1 MEEIE
6 LKLRIAPSALGRL
19 ARTPLLR
26 NAQSRSPRRMLTNI
40 YFDTTERDLQA
51 RRVALRLRK
60 QGRLWLQTVKQAGT
74 TAGGLSQRPEWEQV
88 HRGRWDF
95 SQITDAKLAR
105 LLTRYRDLGR
115 LQPVFETRFARD
127 TWHIS
132 HAGSSLQLM
141 ADRGE
146 IRCGARVVP
155 LAEIELELVSGDP
168 LALYECALALAE
180 SLPLVPDDV
189 SKAERGYALLDARE
203 SAPRYAQSV
212 AIDTHTTPS
221 VALRR
226 LAQEC
231 LAHMHANADGA
242 ASGANPEYVHQM
254 RVALRRLRS
263 VLRSFEPCFAPELSE
278 RFLPRWRALAATL
291 GEGRDWDVIATEIL
305 PPLLTDDRELAAS
318 GLADR
323 VAEARAGAQAR
334 IRSALAEPS
343 YGRLLLEFGAVLW
356 RLDSRQEGP
365 SGTSVDGSSSG
376 PTSSLSAYAVD
387 RLRRARKQVAKKSER
402 ALTSMRDADLHALR
416 IAIKRLRYAL
426 DSFAPLLPVRRTRA
440 YLKALSALQN
450 DLGSIN
456 DLATTTRRLLDIA
469 DGDRVMTDAVVRI
482 AAWHGERARRARK
495 RLPEHIRALSNS
507 PLPW

>member
-6 LKLRIAPSALGRL
+6 LKLRIAPSAFGRL
-19 ARTPLLR
+19 ARTPLLK
-26 NAQSRSPRRMLTNI
+26 NAQWRSPRRMLTNI
-40 YFDTTERDLQA
+40 YFDTTERDLHA

-95 SQITDAKLAR
+95 SQITDTKLAR

-155 LAEIELELVSGDP
+155 LTEIELELVSGNP

-189 SKAERGYALLDARE
+189 SKAERGYALLAARQP
-203 SAPRYAQSV
+203 APRYAQSV
-212 AIDTHTTPS
+212 AIDADTSPS
-221 VALRR
+221 GALRR
-226 LAQEC
+226 LAEEC

-242 ASGANPEYVHQM
+242 ASGADPEYVHQM

-263 VLRSFEPCFAPELSE
+263 VLRSFEPCIAPELSE

-305 PPLLTDDRELAAS
+305 PPLLADDRELTAS

-323 VAEARAGAQAR
+323 VAEARAAAQAR
-334 IRSALAEPS
+334 IRSTLAEPS
-343 YGRLLLEFGAVLW
+343 YGRLLLEFSAMLW
-356 RLDSRQEGP
+356 RLDSRQEGQ
-365 SGTSVDGSSSG
+365 SGTSVDG
-376 PTSSLSAYAVD
+376 PTSNLSAFAVD

-426 DSFAPLLPVRRTRA
+426 DCFAPLLPVRRTRA
-440 YLKALSALQN
+440 YLKALSALQS

-469 DGDRVMTDAVVRI
+469 DGDRAMTDAVVRI

>member
-6 LKLRIAPSALGRL
+6 LKLRIAPSAFGRL
-19 ARTPLLR
+19 ARKPLLK
-26 NAQSRSPRRMLTNI
+26 NAQWRSPRRMLTNI
-40 YFDTTERDLQA
+40 YFDTTERDLHA

-95 SQITDAKLAR
+95 SQITDTKLAR

-155 LAEIELELVSGDP
+155 LTEIELELVSGNP

-189 SKAERGYALLDARE
+189 SKAERGYALLAARQP
-203 SAPRYAQSV
+203 APRYAQSV
-212 AIDTHTTPS
+212 AIDADTSPS
-221 VALRR
+221 GALRR
-226 LAQEC
+226 LAEEC

-242 ASGANPEYVHQM
+242 ASGADPEYVHQM

-263 VLRSFEPCFAPELSE
+263 VLRSFEPCIAPELSE

-305 PPLLTDDRELAAS
+305 PPLLADDRELTAS

-323 VAEARAGAQAR
+323 VAEARAAAQAR
-334 IRSALAEPS
+334 IRSTLAEPS
-343 YGRLLLEFGAVLW
+343 YGRLLLEFSAMLW
-356 RLDSRQEGP
+356 RLDSRQEGQ
-365 SGTSVDGSSSG
+365 SGTSVDG
-376 PTSSLSAYAVD
+376 PTSNLSAFAVD

-426 DSFAPLLPVRRTRA
+426 DCFAPLLPVRRTRA
-440 YLKALSALQN
+440 YLKALSALQS

-469 DGDRVMTDAVVRI
+469 DGDRAMTDAVVRI